1 MQVIEQPKIGFT
13 IAKLVKEVQKVH
25 HPQEDQIH

>member
-1 MQVIEQPKIGFT
+1 MQVTELPKVGF
-13 IAKLVKEVQKVH
+13 IVAKQVEEVQKVH